1 MNNATSKFGTWDH
14 YSFSFLSVRSGATIF
29 PRLGEGW
36 RVRRMIVR
44 SETSRK
50 LLRSEPSSHWG
61 RHIHHSLL
69 MPRNSHISGWRTPW
83 RGLFLASFILSF
95 SLSLSLSKPGRTS
108 FLHKSRAFNA
118 RFERGRTGVRVWVRD
133 GTRRILRDVYSTV
146 LYFRGWNGRGEG
158 EIAGRRH
165 PYPAC
170 GEVEIL
176 LAGLRTKAC
185 GIEWWIN
192 KRGKTS
198 VLAR

>member
-95 SLSLSLSKPGRTS
+95 SLSLSLSRNQGGQASYINHERLTRD
-108 FLHKSRAFNA
+108 SREEGLESESESVM
-118 RFERGRTGVRVWVRD
+118 ERGESWEMCTLPCY
-133 GTRRILRDVYSTV
+133 ILGDET
-146 LYFRGWNGRGEG
+146 GEG
-158 EIAGRRH
+158 RER
-165 PYPAC
+165 
-170 GEVEIL
+170 
-176 LAGLRTKAC
+176 
-185 GIEWWIN
+185 
-192 KRGKTS
+192 
-198 VLAR
+198 